1 MKTAANYLFLGILWI
16 AVFIFSLVSMR
27 RENQLGHPLR
37 GIFWFTLTIVCLC
50 VLVLFADKLEKIGE
64 LEIISRRVKAMILG
78 F

>member
-1 MKTAANYLFLGILWI
+1 METAASYLILGILWI

-37 GIFWFTLTIVCLC
+37 GIFWFTLAIVCIS
-50 VLVLFADKLEKIGE
+50 VVVLFADNLERVKE
-64 LEIISRRVKAMILG
+64 LGIISRHVKAMILG